1 MADSAGAEAA
11 KRLNQKAVVPRES
24 FESNQPPA
32 GSHTIS
38 TAEPDVEARDPTM
51 HRNISGPIP
60 PFFWFQTVLAIGNRL
75 VFVHI
80 HYVHPPYTC
89 MRGGHSVWVLLVVA

>member
-60 PFFWFQTVLAIGNRL
+60 PFSGFKRCWLSATVLFLFIFIMFIL
-75 VFVHI
+75 HI
-80 HYVHPPYTC
+80 CVVDTVSGYC
-89 MRGGHSVWVLLVVA
+89 LL